1 GQPDGSSHMG
11 AWGGWAL
18 APNTALG
25 RDNRSHMHWSP
36 LDPGSFKAAATFFN
50 LLRRR
55 FCDANLAPS
64 RLGGLANRRF
74 LPHPGRS
81 LRRQRPNRRDFAR
94 FRGVLLGCL
103 RRRLGRGRDR
113 RGLRR
118 IDSFERGKGVGL
130 TGTKE
135 IITSWGNQIARGAHQ
150 RRAQILPPHSR
161 HWLHP
166 PTRP

>member
-1 GQPDGSSHMG
+1 MG

-36 LDPGSFKAAATFFN
+36 RGPRSFNAAATFFN

-55 FCDANLAPS
+55 TCDANLARG
-64 RLGGLANRRF
+64 RLCRLANGGF
-74 LPHPGRS
+74 LRCHGRN

-94 FRGVLLGCL
+94 FRSVLLGCL
-103 RRRLGRGRDR
+103 RRRLGRVRNG

-118 IDSFERGKGVGL
+118 VDSLERGKGVGL
-130 TGTKE
+130 TGTEE
-135 IITSWGNQIARGAHQ
+135 IITSW
-150 RRAQILPPHSR
+150 
-161 HWLHP
+161 
-166 PTRP
+166 